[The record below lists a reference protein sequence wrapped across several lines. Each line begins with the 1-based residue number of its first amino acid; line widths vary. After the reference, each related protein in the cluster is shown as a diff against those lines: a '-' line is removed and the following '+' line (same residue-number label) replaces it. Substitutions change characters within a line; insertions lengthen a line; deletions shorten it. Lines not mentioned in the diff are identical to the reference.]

1 MYWDFNKMF
10 ITMFS
15 FSNGNDLLI
24 QKVFI
29 HMNQVR
35 CVLIC
40 VSFGSF
46 FLQEI

>member
-1 MYWDFNKMF
+1 MSWDFNKMF

-29 HMNQVR
+29 HMNH
-35 CVLIC
+35 VL
-40 VSFGSF
+40 VLGVF
-46 FLQEI
+46 FCKKFEMK